1 QRRIDHERTPAV
13 VAGDLEPDPVPA
25 LYDVAGV
32 DGLPDAI
39 ELLVNAR
46 LPLSD
51 LAGGRMENEVPI
63 CGDRQLG
70 GAVEGEDDGSRVGPG
85 RDDQIVL
92 ELFLRPV
99 EDEVHTGVQ
108 LRVAE
113 PGVSG
118 NLRVPA
124 RGVVADEV
132 VALARQLV
140 LAHEGGPW
148 VGAVEA

>member
-1 QRRIDHERTPAV
+1 MV

-25 LYDVAGV
+25 LYDVAAV

-39 ELLVNAR
+39 ELLVDAR

-51 LAGGRMENEVPI
+51 VAGGCMENQVPI
-63 CGDRQLG
+63 CGDRQPG
-70 GAVEGEDDGSRVGPG
+70 GAVVGEDDGSRVGPG
-85 RDDQIVL
+85 RDDQVVL

-99 EDEVHTGVQ
+99 EDEVHARVH
-108 LRVAE
+108 LPVAE
-113 PGVSG
+113 ARVGG

-132 VALARQLV
+132 IALARQLV
-140 LAHEGGPW
+140 FAHEGGPG
-148 VGAVEA
+148 VGAGEA